1 MAEMEDIWKEAF
13 PVGTE
18 WDQYDKVYEIE
29 WDFSNL
35 DEAFDE
41 GGPLHDKRVYLFG
54 CTEPQLVHWKGK
66 DKVVHVP
73 AVVAVL
79 SPFAPSDKLGIKS
92 VQMETEMI
100 VPMREMK
107 MDWIPYI
114 PDTTGRGSDLRRHR
128 SNIFTLK
135 CIQRRAGLRQMKQER
150 VKKFEYCLPYIF
162 LPHMQEEQEV
172 DTVVSIMYPFE
183 GDNPPPPLLA
193 EYDWEMDEYEEF
205 TDNLVKDESLPEA
218 EKPKFIEYV
227 KKEVKEAKLKAKKE
241 REERKKAIEDMG
253 EERLEALKNLRF
265 LKFYPKHSEDTPDI
279 SEFKANYINR
289 YYGKAHE
296 LDYASV
302 HAQIKLTTSHIE
314 SRYVD
319 CGDDFDG
326 GVSELLSPFI
336 ARHGPGGSQEVKVEG
351 VESDGRPARFT
362 FRLHEDELEEFD
374 GPGTHDGC
382 MEVCTEFAEVI
393 VHQLSIGLV
402 TWMGCLGQNCSSQMS
417 TH

>member
-1 MAEMEDIWKEAF
+1 MGSIYASTNHHLPTHFVPPLLFLSPM
-13 PVGTE
+13 PSLSPPTHLVSPHSLCQ
-18 WDQYDKVYEIE
+18 WDQYDKVYEID

-205 TDNLVKDESLPEA
+205 TDNLIKDESLPEA
-218 EKPKFIEYV
+218 EKAKFIEYV

-265 LKFYPKHSEDTPDI
+265 LKFYPKQSDDTPDI
-279 SEFKANYINR
+279 SQFKANYINR

-296 LDYASV
+296 VL
-302 HAQIKLTTSHIE
+302 
-314 SRYVD
+314 
-319 CGDDFDG
+319 
-326 GVSELLSPFI
+326 
-336 ARHGPGGSQEVKVEG
+336 
-351 VESDGRPARFT
+351 
-362 FRLHEDELEEFD
+362 
-374 GPGTHDGC
+374 
-382 MEVCTEFAEVI
+382 
-393 VHQLSIGLV
+393 
-402 TWMGCLGQNCSSQMS
+402 
-417 TH
+417 